1 MLTRGKLSNQTG
13 CNIETI
19 RYYENTG
26 LIPKP
31 QRSASGYRSYGDEHV
46 RLLKFIQRAKSLGF
60 SAKQIRGL
68 MELNDSGEQ
77 HTRAEVKALTE
88 SHVDG
93 ISKKIKD
100 LQKIRA
106 RLKQISSFCDGS
118 GESAR
123 SCPIL
128 ISLFDE

>member
-31 QRSASGYRSYGDEHV
+31 RRSAAGYRSYDNEHV
-46 RLLKFIQRAKSLGF
+46 RLLNFIQRAKLLGF
-60 SAKQIRGL
+60 SAEQIRGL
-68 MELNDSGEQ
+68 MELNDPGES
-77 HTRAEVKALTE
+77 HTRAEVKALTQ
-88 SHVDG
+88 SHVDS
-93 ISKKIKD
+93 ISQKIKD
-100 LQKIRA
+100 LQKIEG
-106 RLKQISSFCDGS
+106 RLREISSFCDGS
-118 GESAR
+118 TESAR